1 VEYLI
6 SGGGG
11 AEPYPLLFRGS
22 ADLYRDTAFPVYH
35 YITLDYANG
44 KLHGVMWKVKDPDA
58 PDLEVEKKD
67 EFTIVAEPDKAGVFV
82 P

>member
-1 VEYLI
+1 
-6 SGGGG
+6 
-11 AEPYPLLFRGS
+11 
-22 ADLYRDTAFPVYH
+22 
-35 YITLDYANG
+35 
-44 KLHGVMWKVKDPDA
+44 MWKVKDPDA